1 MLIIKL
7 TLKHACAI
15 VCRINYLLYA
25 KLCMCDS
32 AVLIFAKG
40 NHQYEYSTS
49 YVTLALN
56 TLYIAINGQLL
67 TANS

>member
-1 MLIIKL
+1 
-7 TLKHACAI
+7 
-15 VCRINYLLYA
+15 
-25 KLCMCDS
+25 MCDS
-32 AVLIFAKG
+32 SVLIFANR
-40 NHQYEYSTS
+40 NHQYEYSAS